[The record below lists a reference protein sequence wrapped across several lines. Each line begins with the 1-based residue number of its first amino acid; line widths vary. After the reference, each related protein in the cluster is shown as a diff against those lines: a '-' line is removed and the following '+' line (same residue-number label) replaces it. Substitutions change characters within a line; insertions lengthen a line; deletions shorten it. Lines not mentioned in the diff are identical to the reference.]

1 MSALPRRNAANA
13 YAQVG
18 METAVD
24 AADPHRLISM
34 LFEGA
39 IKACRQAK
47 LEMAAGNIPAKCQLI
62 SQAMD
67 IVLLGLKAG
76 LNMEAGGDLSQNL
89 SNLYD
94 YMANCLFMANAEN
107 DPAKL
112 EEVSG
117 LLEGLKDAWEQIPQ
131 LLKQQAP
138 AATSQQATLVPAAP
152 AAKLQGIA

>member
-1 MSALPRRNAANA
+1 MSALPSRHAANA

-24 AADPHRLISM
+24 AANPHRLISM

-47 LEMAAGNIPAKCQLI
+47 MEMAAGNIPVKCQLI

-76 LNMEAGGDLSQNL
+76 LNMEAGGELSQNL

-94 YMANCLFMANAEN
+94 YMSARLFLANAEN

-112 EEVSG
+112 DEVSH
-117 LLEGLKDAWEQIPQ
+117 LLEGLKDAWEQVPQ
-131 LLKQQAP
+131 ALNQQTAVTPP
-138 AATSQQATLVPAAP
+138 AAAP
-152 AAKLQGIA
+152 AVKLQGVA